1 MSMNE
6 HLLEFENLIHEM
18 AVFNMKIQDTVLA
31 F

>member
-1 MSMNE
+1 MNE
-6 HLLEFENLIHEM
+6 HLFEFENLIHEM